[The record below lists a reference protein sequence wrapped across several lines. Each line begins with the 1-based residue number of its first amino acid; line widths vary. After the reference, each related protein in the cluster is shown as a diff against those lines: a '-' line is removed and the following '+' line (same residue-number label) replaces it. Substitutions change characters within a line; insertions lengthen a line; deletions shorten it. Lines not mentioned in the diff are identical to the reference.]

1 MRIRGVMIVE
11 FWNKCL
17 QWLSSPY
24 FPTFGEAD
32 SPMSKHFVELILEIQ
47 LIGYMREFCYS
58 CPSPFPN
65 IGKCEDCEVR
75 SLLWWAQDYVS
86 QMNIFSFEKIEY
98 LGIEYSLADESSF
111 TIPQSMPTFPNGFSL
126 HRVPTFL
133 NGFYFFLQGGVHDN
147 VCSALLQWLAH
158 SPQPL
163 NNIKL
168 GLWNVI

>member
-24 FPTFGEAD
+24 FPAFGEAD

-86 QMNIFSFEKIEY
+86 QMNIFSFEEIEY
-98 LGIEYSLADESSF
+98 RILTCWWVKFHHF
-111 TIPQSMPTFPNGFSL
+111 TVDAYFSKRL
-126 HRVPTFL
+126 FITQRVPTFL